1 MINYKYKR
9 EIAIKKAG
17 LDMISSIRA
26 NWAKSLTGQAPLGQ
40 FLADAA
46 KAKTTKATSAPT
58 RTTPANKA
66 LGMHV
71 GRGFR
76 FGNLDWFPVWT
87 DEAVKPRTYTT
98 SFTAGTVKISEL
110 REARVS
116 GVQIENTGSTG
127 VLLLE
132 GTLLEGGLQH
142 RALTR
147 SVFVAANQAVELPV
161 VCIEQGRWAGTSR
174 QNIGAKLAPAKV
186 RAAMRGMSRG
196 NNQVIQAGADQT
208 KVWEEIQ
215 GYQQGLAAPN
225 QTGSYAL
232 MRDQIDQN
240 QPELR
245 SPEALA
251 GQRGVIIAI
260 NGQPV
265 ALELFDHPDTLSERL
280 DSIVRGYLPDSM
292 QVGYVQTP
300 SRRACRFAD
309 RISRVGVTEY
319 EGPNHRR
326 NVPDQ
331 VVAAEAL
338 YSEDQLLHLAAL
350 NARHDLVLA
359 A

>member
-1 MINYKYKR
+1 MS
-9 EIAIKKAG
+9 
-17 LDMISSIRA
+17 SSIRA
-26 NWAKSLTGQAPLGQ
+26 NWAKSLAGQAPLGQ
-40 FLADAA
+40 VLADAA
-46 KAKTTKATSAPT
+46 QAKAAKAPT
-58 RTTPANKA
+58 AKA
-66 LGMHV
+66 PTAKAPGISVGSSSHKQLGMHV

-87 DEAVKPRTYTT
+87 DEALKPRGYTT
-98 SFTAGTVKISEL
+98 SFSAGTVKVSEL
-110 REARVS
+110 PVAKVS
-116 GVQIENTGSTG
+116 GIQIENVSSTG

-147 SVFVAANQAVELPV
+147 SVFLGANQALELPV

-174 QNIGAKLAPAKV
+174 QEIGAKLAPARV
-186 RAAMRGMSRG
+186 RAAMRGMHRG
-196 NNQVIQAGADQT
+196 SKNVVQADADQT
-208 KVWEEIQ
+208 KVWDEIQ
-215 GYQQGLAAPN
+215 NYQHNLAAAN
-225 QTGSYAL
+225 LTGSYAL

-240 QPELR
+240 QPVLR

-251 GQRGVIIAI
+251 GQRGVIVAI

-292 QVGYVQTP
+292 QGGYVQTP
-300 SRRACRFAD
+300 SRRARRFAD
-309 RISRVGVTEY
+309 RITRVGVTEP

-326 NVPDQ
+326 NVPDE

-338 YSEDQLLHLAAL
+338 YNEDMLLHLAAL

>member
-1 MINYKYKR
+1 MS
-9 EIAIKKAG
+9 
-17 LDMISSIRA
+17 SSIRA
-26 NWAKSLTGQAPLGQ
+26 NWAKSLAGQAPLGQ
-40 FLADAA
+40 VLADAA
-46 KAKTTKATSAPT
+46 QAKAANAQTAKAQTAKSTSNSAGSSSQ
-58 RTTPANKA
+58 KQ

-87 DEAVKPRTYTT
+87 DEALKPRGYTT
-98 SFTAGTVKISEL
+98 SFRAGTVKVSEL
-110 REARVS
+110 PVAKVS
-116 GVQIENTGSTG
+116 GIQIENVSSTG

-147 SVFVAANQAVELPV
+147 SVFIEANQALELPV
-161 VCIEQGRWAGTSR
+161 VCIEEGRWAGSSN
-174 QNIGAKLAPAKV
+174 QNIGSKLAPARV

-196 NNQVIQAGADQT
+196 SNNVVQADADQT
-208 KVWEEIQ
+208 KVWDEIQ
-215 GYQQGLAAPN
+215 NYQQKLAAPN
-225 QTGSYAL
+225 RTGSYAL

-240 QPELR
+240 QPVLPN
-245 SPEALA
+245 PEALA
-251 GQRGVIIAI
+251 GQRGVIVAI

-280 DSIVRGYLPDSM
+280 DAIVRGYLPDSM
-292 QVGYVQTP
+292 QAGYLQTP
-300 SRRACRFAD
+300 SRRARRFAD
-309 RISRVGVTEY
+309 RITRVGVTEP

-326 NVPDQ
+326 NLPDV

-338 YSEDQLLHLAAL
+338 YSEDRLLHLAAL

>member
-1 MINYKYKR
+1 MS
-9 EIAIKKAG
+9 
-17 LDMISSIRA
+17 SSIRA
-26 NWAKSLTGQAPLGQ
+26 NWAKSLAGQAPLGQ
-40 FLADAA
+40 VLADAA
-46 KAKTTKATSAPT
+46 QAKAANAQTAKAQTAKATGNSAESSSL
-58 RTTPANKA
+58 KQ

-87 DEAVKPRTYTT
+87 DEALKPRGYTT
-98 SFTAGTVKISEL
+98 TFSAGTVKVSEL
-110 REARVS
+110 PVARVS
-116 GVQIENTGSTG
+116 GIQVENVSSTG

-147 SVFVAANQAVELPV
+147 SVFIEANQALELPV
-161 VCIEQGRWAGTSR
+161 VCIEEGRWAGSSN
-174 QNIGAKLAPAKV
+174 QNIGSKLAPARV

-196 NNQVIQAGADQT
+196 SNNVVQADADQT
-208 KVWEEIQ
+208 KVWDEIQ
-215 GYQQGLAAPN
+215 NYQQKLAAPN
-225 QTGSYAL
+225 RTGSYAL

-240 QPELR
+240 QPVLR
-245 SPEALA
+245 SPQALA
-251 GQRGVIIAI
+251 GQRGVIVAI

-280 DSIVRGYLPDSM
+280 DSIVRGYRPDSM

-300 SRRACRFAD
+300 SRRARRFAD
-309 RISRVGVTEY
+309 RITRVGVTEP

-326 NVPDQ
+326 NLPDV

-338 YSEDQLLHLAAL
+338 YSEDKLLHLAAL